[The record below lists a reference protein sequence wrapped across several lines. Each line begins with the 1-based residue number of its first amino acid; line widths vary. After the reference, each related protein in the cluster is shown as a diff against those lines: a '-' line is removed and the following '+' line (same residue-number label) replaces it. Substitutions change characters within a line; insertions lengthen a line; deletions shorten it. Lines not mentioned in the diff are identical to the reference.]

1 MERTAKAHW
10 SGNLKNGKGTLTT
23 QSGILDKTNYSFKT
37 RFEQDQKGTNPEE
50 LLAAAHA
57 GCFTMAVSNALSL
70 KKLEA
75 NYLDTNAI
83 VTMENLSI
91 TKIHLVIT
99 GSIIGISEDEFKAI
113 VNEAEKNC
121 IISKALNVPISS
133 ESFLTK

>member
-83 VTMENLSI
+83 VIMENLSI